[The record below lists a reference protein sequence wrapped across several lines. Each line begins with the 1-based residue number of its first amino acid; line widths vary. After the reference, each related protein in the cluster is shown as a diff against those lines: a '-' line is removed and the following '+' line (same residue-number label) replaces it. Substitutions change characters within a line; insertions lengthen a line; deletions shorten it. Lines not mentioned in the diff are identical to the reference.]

1 VSTLRGIVV
10 YLATGTGRRAGTND
24 ALYVG
29 VSGTAGGREF
39 PLDTALFD
47 DFERR
52 SRVRYALGEIWEES
66 ALTGARVPKM
76 SKADWNDPAY
86 FHVEMRGIDRV
97 YLRKQCGRRKGD
109 DDAYQL
115 DEIEVALYG
124 DAGEKRTFRSAS
136 AIWLGL
142 EYGAQVWLPEVEPG
156 SFTVSRRV

>member
-10 YLATGTGRRAGTND
+10 YLATGTGRRAGTDD

-29 VSGTAGGREF
+29 VSGTSGGREF

-52 SRVRYALGEIWEES
+52 SRVRYALGEVWDEA
-66 ALTGARVPKM
+66 ALVGARVPKM

-86 FHVEMRGIDRV
+86 FHVGFREIDRV
-97 YLRKQCGRRKGD
+97 YLRKQCGRRRTD

-115 DEIEVALYG
+115 DEIEVALFG
-124 DAGEKRTFRSAS
+124 AEGEKRVFRSAS

-142 EYGAQVWLPEVEPG
+142 EYGAQVWLPEAEPG
-156 SFTVSRRV
+156 GFSVSQRI

>member
-1 VSTLRGIVV
+1 MSTLRGIIV
-10 YLATGTGRRAGTND
+10 YLATGTSRRSGTND

-52 SRVRYALGEIWEES
+52 SRVRYALGEIWEEE
-66 ALTGARVPKM
+66 ALVGARAPKM

-86 FHVEMRGIDRV
+86 FHVGLREVDRV
-97 YLRKQCGRRKGD
+97 YLRKQCGRRKAD

-124 DAGEKRTFRSAS
+124 AAGDKRTFRSAS

-142 EYGAQVWLPEVEPG
+142 EYGAQVWLPEVDPG
-156 SFTVSRRV
+156 VFSVSRRV

>member
-1 VSTLRGIVV
+1 MSTLRGIVV

-52 SRVRYALGEIWEES
+52 SRIRYALGEIWEES
-66 ALTGARVPKM
+66 ALVGARAPKM

-86 FHVEMRGIDRV
+86 FHVEMQGIDRV

-156 SFTVSRRV
+156 SFAVSRRV